1 MKSAFELAMERLNKS
16 APAKKLTA
24 AQKAEIAD
32 LDSLYKSKIAEQE
45 IRFSEQISAA
55 EAAGESDKAHELRQT
70 LAAEKQ
76 KLSEQAEARKDR
88 VRNG

>member
-24 AQKAEIAD
+24 AQKAELAE

-55 EAAGESDKAHELRQT
+55 EAAGESDKAQELRHT

-76 KLSEQAEARKDR
+76 KLNEQAEARKDR

>member
-16 APAKKLTA
+16 APAKKLTT
-24 AQKAEIAD
+24 AQKAELAA

-55 EAAGESDKAHELRQT
+55 EAAGEPDKAQELRQT

-76 KLSEQAEARKDR
+76 KLNEQAEARKDR